1 MKINKTALG
10 VGLFIVGLLAAGFA
24 AKSEADTV
32 HIGIGKS
39 VINSHLKVGEI
50 GYEHKNAWAFGPTMT
65 VDAGQTI
72 TLGLNSFWTIAN
84 GGYNEYIK
92 N

>member
-1 MKINKTALG
+1 MNKY
-10 VGLFIVGLLAAGFA
+10 
-24 AKSEADTV
+24 
-32 HIGIGKS
+32 
-39 VINSHLKVGEI
+39 LKVGEI